1 MSESSESAP
10 TSGQTTL
17 PHGGPKSSEIATPDL
32 LSTPSSALTLCVPW
46 DYQLPRLPPLL
57 QFLPGGPKGR
67 DPFSPRDV
75 ASAMQRGATRHEL
88 ERYFSYYGEAQIR
101 ETLKQQPS
109 ASSIEGFDLM
119 FYAVATNQPAIVQLC
134 AVFGG
139 NPNAVHHHSGTPLIA
154 FAILQADVI
163 QTHTTGVVSVLLALG
178 ASARVFP
185 AAFYCPFL
193 QDLPFEG
200 PHEDLLTDL
209 GDEEKKWCRE
219 PAVRRKLA
227 QTLDL
232 SQRYFLA
239 REARAKKPS
248 ARHAQVAMG
257 FKMQSLL
264 GIQYFLIGQ
273 TSAAVSLKAK
283 LLAYTTLPSNRPL
296 VLVFAGPSG
305 HGKTELAR
313 KLGEL
318 LNLPLRVVD
327 CTIYNKEADLF
338 GYRPPHLKASEGTPA
353 NNFLAN
359 HAGKRCIMFL
369 DEFEKT
375 TEDVHKSLLIP
386 FDNGESVFYSPSF
399 FSSSTD
405 TQTRRVRRPPQQH
418 HYQLHQ
424 DDLDPR
430 D

>member
-1 MSESSESAP
+1 
-10 TSGQTTL
+10 
-17 PHGGPKSSEIATPDL
+17 
-32 LSTPSSALTLCVPW
+32 
-46 DYQLPRLPPLL
+46 
-57 QFLPGGPKGR
+57 
-67 DPFSPRDV
+67 
-75 ASAMQRGATRHEL
+75 MQRGATCHEL
-88 ERYFSYYGEAQIR
+88 ERYFSYYGDAQVR
-101 ETLKQQPS
+101 EVLKQQPS
-109 ASSIEGFDLM
+109 VSSVEGFDLM

-134 AVFGG
+134 AAYGG
-139 NPNAVHHHSGTPLIA
+139 NPNAVHHRSGTPLIA
-154 FAILQADVI
+154 FAVLQADVI

-185 AAFYCPFL
+185 SAFYRPFL
-193 QDLPFEG
+193 QDLPFDG

-209 GDEEKKWCRE
+209 SDQEKEWCQE
-219 PAVRRKLA
+219 PTVQRKLA

-248 ARHAQVAMG
+248 ARHAQVAAG

-283 LLAYTTLPSNRPL
+283 LLAYMTLPSNRPL

-327 CTIYNKEADLF
+327 CTIYNREADLF

-353 NNFLAN
+353 NNFLVS

-386 FDNGESVFYSPSF
+386 FDNGESVFHSPHSCLPR
-399 FSSSTD
+399 TD
-405 TQTRRVRRPPQQH
+405 TQTALLSR
-418 HYQLHQ
+418 
-424 DDLDPR
+424 
-430 D
+430 